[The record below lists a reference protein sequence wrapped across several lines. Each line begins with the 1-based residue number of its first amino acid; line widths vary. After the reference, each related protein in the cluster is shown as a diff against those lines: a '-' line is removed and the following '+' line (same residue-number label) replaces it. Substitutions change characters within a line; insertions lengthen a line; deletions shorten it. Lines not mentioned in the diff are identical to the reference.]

1 MGTVVRSCNVGAA
14 AGQDGDAASRAQLR
28 DLGYD
33 AAQAGGETGGEAN
46 TDIPREV
53 LRSEN
58 PTARETIAIADAKL
72 AAELWTSVE
81 SLVRA
86 GAPHTRGVLGADR
99 EPHDRP

>member
-1 MGTVVRSCNVGAA
+1 VGAA

-81 SLVRA
+81 SLIRA
-86 GAPHTRGVLGADR
+86 GRLALEEFSLPVAQHLMARARLLK
-99 EPHDRP
+99 